1 MGRSIM
7 TRLTVVSAHGMD
19 WVWRSGG
26 AILRY
31 VQAGAEVTVVA
42 LSMGERGESGPAW
55 TNTPGQSVERVRAIR
70 REEAEKAAAIAG
82 VELRVYDWGDYPM
95 QIDDDR
101 KLEMVRLLRELR
113 PDIVLTHG
121 RKDPNNPDH
130 VATASL
136 VESAAIWARAHGRMP
151 ELDRVVVPE
160 IYGFEPEFPEF
171 CEFRA
176 DTYIDISDVAEKKL
190 EMMRCS
196 SVQEFMI
203 ETYEQRARYR
213 AIMAGLLSRDA
224 VTHAEAY
231 EAFLPRVGK
240 AFS

>member
-1 MGRSIM
+1 M
-7 TRLTVVSAHGMD
+7 TRLMVVSAHGLD

-26 AILRY
+26 AILKY
-31 VQAGAEVTVVA
+31 VRSGAEVTVVA

-55 TNTPGQSVERVRAIR
+55 ATSGQTVERVRELR
-70 REEAEKAAAIAG
+70 LEEAEKAAAIAG
-82 VELRVYDWGDYPM
+82 VDLRVYDWGDYPM
-95 QIDDDR
+95 RIDDDS

-113 PDIVLTHG
+113 PDVVLTHG

-136 VESAAIWARAHGRMP
+136 VEGAAIWARAHGRLP
-151 ELDRVVVPE
+151 ELARTVVPE

-171 CEFRA
+171 CDFRA
-176 DTYIDISDVAEKKL
+176 DTYLDISDVAEQKL

-196 SVQEFMI
+196 SVQDFMI

-213 AIMAGLLSRDA
+213 AIMAGLILRKP

-231 EAFLPRVGK
+231 ESFLPRAGEL
-240 AFS
+240 FS

>member
-1 MGRSIM
+1 M

-26 AILRY
+26 AILKY

-55 TNTPGQSVERVRAIR
+55 AGRRDQTVENVRAIR
-70 REEAEKAAAIAG
+70 LAEAEKAAAIAG
-82 VELRVYDWGDYPM
+82 VDLRVYDWGDYPM
-95 QIDDDR
+95 SIDEER

-130 VATASL
+130 VGTAAL
-136 VESAAIWARAHGRMP
+136 VEGAAIWARAQGRLP
-151 ELDRVVVPE
+151 ELERVVVPQ

-176 DTYIDISDVAEKKL
+176 DTYLDISDVAEQKL

-196 SVQEFMI
+196 DVQAFMI

-213 AIMAGLLSRDA
+213 AIMAGLVLRRA

-231 EAFLPRVGK
+231 ESFLPRVGEMF
-240 AFS
+240 A

>member
-1 MGRSIM
+1 M
-7 TRLTVVSAHGMD
+7 TRLMVVSAHGLD

-26 AILRY
+26 AILKY
-31 VQAGAEVTVVA
+31 VRSGAEVTVVA

-55 TNTPGQSVERVRAIR
+55 ATPGQTVERVRELR
-70 REEAEKAAAIAG
+70 LEEAEKAAAIAG
-82 VELRVYDWGDYPM
+82 VDLRVYDWGDYPM
-95 QIDDDR
+95 RIDDDS

-113 PDIVLTHG
+113 PDVVLTHG

-136 VESAAIWARAHGRMP
+136 VEGAAIWARVHGRLP
-151 ELDRVVVPE
+151 ELARTVVPE

-171 CEFRA
+171 CDFRA
-176 DTYIDISDVAEKKL
+176 DTYLDISDVAEQKL

-196 SVQEFMI
+196 SVQDFMI

-213 AIMAGLLSRDA
+213 AIMAGLILRKP

-231 EAFLPRVGK
+231 ESFLPRAGEL
-240 AFS
+240 FS

>member
-1 MGRSIM
+1 M

-26 AILRY
+26 AILKY

-42 LSMGERGESGPAW
+42 LSMGERGESASAW
-55 TNTPGQSVERVRAIR
+55 AAPGQTAERVREMR
-70 REEAEKAAAIAG
+70 LEEAEKAAAVAG
-82 VELRVYDWGDYPM
+82 VDLRVYDWGDYPM
-95 QIDDDR
+95 TIDEDR

-130 VATASL
+130 VATAAL
-136 VESAAIWARAHGRMP
+136 VEGAAIWARAHGRLP
-151 ELDRVVVPE
+151 ELERVIVPQ

-176 DTYIDISDVAEKKL
+176 DTYLDISDVAEQKL

-213 AIMAGLLSRDA
+213 AIMAGLVLRRP

-231 EAFLPRVGK
+231 ETFLPRAGELF
-240 AFS
+240 A

>member
-1 MGRSIM
+1 M
-7 TRLTVVSAHGMD
+7 TRLMVVSAHGLD

-26 AILRY
+26 AILKY
-31 VQAGAEVTVVA
+31 VQSGAEVTVVA

-55 TNTPGQSVERVRAIR
+55 ATPAQTVEQVRELR
-70 REEAEKAAAIAG
+70 LEEAEKAAAIAG
-82 VELRVYDWGDYPM
+82 VDLRVYDWGDYPM
-95 QIDDDR
+95 RIDDDG

-113 PDIVLTHG
+113 PDVVLTHG

-136 VESAAIWARAHGRMP
+136 VEGAAIWARAHGRLP
-151 ELDRVVVPE
+151 ELARTVVPE

-171 CEFRA
+171 CDFRA
-176 DTYIDISDVAEKKL
+176 DTYLDISDVAEQKL

-196 SVQEFMI
+196 SVQDFMI

-213 AIMAGLLSRDA
+213 AIMAGLILRKS

-231 EAFLPRVGK
+231 ESFLPRAGEL
-240 AFS
+240 FS

>member
-1 MGRSIM
+1 M
-7 TRLTVVSAHGMD
+7 VVSAHGMD

-26 AILRY
+26 AILKY
-31 VQAGAEVTVVA
+31 VRSGAEVTVVA

-55 TNTPGQSVERVRAIR
+55 VTPGQTVERVRGMR
-70 REEAEKAAAIAG
+70 LEEAEKAAAIAG
-82 VELRVYDWGDYPM
+82 VDLRVYDWGDYPM
-95 QIDDDR
+95 QFDDDS
-101 KLEMVRLLRELR
+101 KLEMVRLLRAVR
-113 PDIVLTHG
+113 PDVVITHG

-130 VATASL
+130 VGTAAL
-136 VESAAIWARAHGRMP
+136 VENAAIWARAHGRLP
-151 ELDRVVVPE
+151 ELERTVVPE

-171 CEFRA
+171 CDFRA
-176 DTYIDISDVAEKKL
+176 DTYLDISDVAEQKL

-213 AIMAGLLSRDA
+213 AIMAGLILRKP

-231 EAFLPRVGK
+231 ESFLPRAGEL
-240 AFS
+240 FS

>member
-1 MGRSIM
+1 M
-7 TRLTVVSAHGMD
+7 VVSAHGMD

-26 AILRY
+26 AILKY
-31 VQAGAEVTVVA
+31 VRSGADVTVVA

-55 TNTPGQSVERVRAIR
+55 AAPGQTVERVRGMR
-70 REEAEKAAAIAG
+70 LEEAEKAAAIAG
-82 VELRVYDWGDYPM
+82 VDLRVYDWGDYPM
-95 QIDDDR
+95 QIDEDS

-113 PDIVLTHG
+113 PDVVITHG

-130 VATASL
+130 VGTAAL
-136 VESAAIWARAHGRMP
+136 VENAAIWARAHGRLP
-151 ELDRVVVPE
+151 ELERTVVPE

-171 CEFRA
+171 CDFRA
-176 DTYIDISDVAEKKL
+176 DTYLDISDVADQKL

-213 AIMAGLLSRDA
+213 AIMAGLILRKP

-231 EAFLPRVGK
+231 EAFLPRAGEL
-240 AFS
+240 FS

>member
-1 MGRSIM
+1 M
-7 TRLTVVSAHGMD
+7 TRLMVVSAHGLD

-26 AILRY
+26 AILKY
-31 VQAGAEVTVVA
+31 VRSGAEVTVVA

-55 TNTPGQSVERVRAIR
+55 ATPGQTVERVRELR
-70 REEAEKAAAIAG
+70 LEEAEKAAAIAG
-82 VELRVYDWGDYPM
+82 VDLRVYDWGDYPM
-95 QIDDDR
+95 RIDDDS

-113 PDIVLTHG
+113 PDVVLTHG

-136 VESAAIWARAHGRMP
+136 VEGAAIWARAHGRLP
-151 ELDRVVVPE
+151 ELARTVVPE

-171 CEFRA
+171 CDFRA
-176 DTYIDISDVAEKKL
+176 DTYLDISDVAEQKL

-196 SVQEFMI
+196 SVQDFMI

-213 AIMAGLLSRDA
+213 AIMAGLILRKP

-231 EAFLPRVGK
+231 ESFLPRAGEL
-240 AFS
+240 FS